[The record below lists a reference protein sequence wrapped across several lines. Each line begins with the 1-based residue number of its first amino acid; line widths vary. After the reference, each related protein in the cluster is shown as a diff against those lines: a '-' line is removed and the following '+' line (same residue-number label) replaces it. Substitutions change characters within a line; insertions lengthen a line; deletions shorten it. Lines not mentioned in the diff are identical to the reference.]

1 MGKVNAK
8 IDLTKHIW
16 EGWTVQDFINGLEWQ
31 IEMIMT
37 NQSWKKPFKTRKEVA
52 DYCKDYQPYYK
63 KEIPD
68 VVNYFCNKYNIE

>member
-16 EGWTVQDFINGLEWQ
+16 EGWTVQSFIDSLEWLFDL
-31 IEMIMT
+31 IMT
-37 NQSWKKPFKTRKEVA
+37 NQSYEKPFKTRKEVA
-52 DYCKDYQPYYK
+52 KWCKDNQPYYK

-68 VVNYFCNKYNIE
+68 VVNYFCNKYNII